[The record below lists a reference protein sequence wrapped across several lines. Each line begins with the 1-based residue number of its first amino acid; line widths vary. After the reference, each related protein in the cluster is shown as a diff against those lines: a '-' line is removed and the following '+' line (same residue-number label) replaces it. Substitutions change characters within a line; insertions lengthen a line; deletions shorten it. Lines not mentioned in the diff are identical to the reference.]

1 MKSAKLVFGLTL
13 LGSLVT
19 AQSAFAQGSFTVIP
33 FEFDPYNTH
42 LVAAEWKGG
51 LGCPT
56 NANTAPF
63 LPPDFSTVGT
73 SSYTDPACPT
83 GDPWD
88 KHNEGLLL
96 AKTGPTNN
104 DASAGAM
111 LQGVKGTVLTGLGF
125 DIRKPGPGLP
135 LVTFPGDQSDP
146 RGSHCGAGAPRFN
159 IVIGGYFYFLGC
171 NSPTPDSDTP
181 GNGWQRLRWG
191 TTTDL
196 SASPQCSAGFCGP
209 GKDNPCTASIVH
221 PSYCN
226 IKGQMVDSIEIIFD
240 EGDDTGP
247 DNFGLAILDNIDVNG
262 MLVGRGPGKPE
273 DNDRDEGQG
282 EDGDHDKF
290 QFHDSPSRPESSNV
304 SFQDQ
309 SQNMKLQSV
318 NGARSVTY
326 NGACVTLV
334 GDALVNDEPGYL
346 LTFAAC
352 NLSGPL
358 GIGIGNLS
366 VAVTGPSGVVYQKST
381 ALTSGYVSIHP
392 Q

>member
-1 MKSAKLVFGLTL
+1 MKSAKLLFGLTFL
-13 LGSLVT
+13 CSLAT
-19 AQSAFAQGSFTVIP
+19 AQSALAQDVFTVIP
-33 FEFDPYNTH
+33 FEFDPHGTH

-63 LPPDFSTVGT
+63 LPPDFSMVGSGT
-73 SSYTDPACPT
+73 YTDPACPT
-83 GDPWD
+83 GDPQD
-88 KHNEGLLL
+88 GRIQGLLL

-104 DASAGAM
+104 DASAGAVI
-111 LQGVKGTVLTGLGF
+111 QGVKGAALSELGY
-125 DIRKPGPGLP
+125 DLRKPGVAP
-135 LVTFPGDQSDP
+135 VGDPTDP

-159 IVIGGYFYFLGC
+159 ITINEDPGAIYFLGC
-171 NSPTPDSDTP
+171 DSPPPDMDSS
-181 GNGWQRLRWG
+181 GAGAGWQRLRWG
-191 TTTDL
+191 GTVPLMAYRNGVVLANISGTTVKSL
-196 SASPQCSAGFCGP
+196 
-209 GKDNPCTASIVH
+209 SIV
-221 PSYCN
+221 
-226 IKGQMVDSIEIIFD
+226 FD
-240 EGDDTGP
+240 EGQDTGP
-247 DNFGLAILDNIDVNG
+247 DNFGLAVLDNIDVNG
-262 MLVGRGPGKPE
+262 TLVGRGPGKPE
-273 DNDRDEGQG
+273 DSDRDEGQG
-282 EDGDHDKF
+282 EDSDRDKF

-334 GDALVNDEPGYL
+334 GDALVNEEPGYL

-366 VAVTGPSGVVYQKST
+366 VVVTGPSGVVYQKNT